1 MVGDSLRLAPLPGKG
16 PEDVAI
22 GPDGTV
28 YTGLAD
34 GRIVAL
40 PPDQPSAPPRVVARI
55 EGDRPYGVEMHGDGE
70 LVVCAASAGA
80 LVVDIRT
87 GSVAPLASSF
97 AGRPFLTCNNS
108 AVASDGTVY
117 FSESSQVHTI
127 ARYLVD
133 LVQSTRTGRLF
144 RKPPGGAVELLC
156 EGIDFANGVALAP
169 DERSVF
175 VAETA
180 TGRVRRVWLEGPDQ
194 GKDEV
199 FADGLP
205 GYPDNLASAPDG
217 GVWVAV
223 PSKRDPLLEA
233 LRSAPKPVQAIIRA
247 VPPKAGELLA
257 RGETAAVKLAADGKV
272 VREVRVKERGFQTL
286 TGMREHEGELWC
298 GSLYSPAL
306 AVISLCP

>member
-1 MVGDSLRLAPLPGKG
+1 MAHDQVRLVPLPGKG

-40 PPDQPSAPPRVVARI
+40 PPDSPPRVVARI

-80 LVVDIRT
+80 LVVDIRAGT
-87 GSVAPLASSF
+87 ATSLVSAF
-97 AGRPFLTCNNS
+97 AGRRFLTCNNS

-117 FSESSQVHTI
+117 FSESSQVHAM

-144 RKPPGGAVELLC
+144 RKAPGSGAELLC

-180 TGRVRRVWLEGPDQ
+180 TGRVRRVWLEGPEQ
-194 GKDEV
+194 GKNDV

-205 GYPDNLASAPDG
+205 GYPDNLASAADG
-217 GVWVAV
+217 GLWVAV

-233 LRSAPKPVQAIIRA
+233 LRAAPKPAQSLIKIL
-247 VPPKAGELLA
+247 PPKAGELLA
-257 RGETAAVKLAADGKV
+257 KGETVAVKLDGTGNV
-272 VREVRVKERGFQTL
+272 VREARIKQRGFQTL
-286 TGMREHEGELWC
+286 TGMREHGGELWC

-306 AVISLCP
+306 AVVPL